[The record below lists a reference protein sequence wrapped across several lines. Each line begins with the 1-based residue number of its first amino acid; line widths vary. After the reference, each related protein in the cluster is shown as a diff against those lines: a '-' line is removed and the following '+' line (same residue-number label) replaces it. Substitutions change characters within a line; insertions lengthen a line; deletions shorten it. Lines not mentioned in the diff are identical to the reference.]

1 MKTCSNLVKNS
12 NVVNINM
19 YHPLLLLII
28 AVLLAASAGVRPLLR
43 SAAASPGSFPVVPS
57 DLVSRDRPFATL
69 QDLTLIQPYSGWRS
83 AATQGEA
90 EAFDY
95 VADRLGRLAALR
107 DWGLELERQSFE
119 VFMSTEF

>member
-1 MKTCSNLVKNS
+1 MRFITGEYRPVPMKTCSNLVKNS

-57 DLVSRDRPFATL
+57 DLVSRDPACLRPCR
-69 QDLTLIQPYSGWRS
+69 I
-83 AATQGEA
+83 
-90 EAFDY
+90 
-95 VADRLGRLAALR
+95 
-107 DWGLELERQSFE
+107 
-119 VFMSTEF
+119 